1 MHLALCDD
9 EQYQLDH
16 IVTLL
21 EEYREKALPSL
32 RWTTFLTGGA
42 LLTAMEQGQ
51 HFDAA
56 LLDIFMRDL
65 NGMEV
70 ARYIR
75 SIDSSIRLLFITSS
89 SDFAVESYRV
99 DASDY
104 LLKPITAEALFSSL
118 DKLVDQLKLPEEQG
132 LVVRDA
138 EGGLSKVLFSHLVC
152 LEAMGHFTVLY
163 RANGS
168 SVRVFQPFSALAAE
182 LEQRQEFI
190 QIHRSYIINLRYVHR
205 MTKNEVF
212 LLNGTSLPLS
222 RSHQPTVTQ
231 RFLDYSF
238 WGVESC

>member
-9 EQYQLDH
+9 EQYQLDY
-16 IVTLL
+16 IIKLL

-32 RWTTFLTGGA
+32 RWTSFLTGGA
-42 LLTAMEQGQ
+42 LLTAIEQGQ
-51 HFDAA
+51 TFDAA

-75 SIDSSIRLLFITSS
+75 SINSTIRLLFVTSS

-99 DASDY
+99 QASDY
-104 LLKPITAEALFSSL
+104 LLKPITAESLFGAL

-138 EGGLSKVLFSHLVC
+138 DGGISKVLFSHLVC
-152 LEAMGHFTVLY
+152 VEAMGHFTVLY
-163 RANGS
+163 RSNGS
-168 SVRVFQPFSALAAE
+168 SVRVLQPFSSFITQLT
-182 LEQRQEFI
+182 QRTEFI
-190 QIHRSYIINLRYVHR
+190 QIHRSYMINLRYVHR
-205 MTKNEVF
+205 LTKNEAF

-222 RSHQPTVTQ
+222 RSHQAKVSR

-238 WGVESC
+238 GGGAQ

>member
-104 LLKPITAEALFSSL
+104 LLKPMREYINKYVYAGSR
-118 DKLVDQLKLPEEQG
+118 LPEQKIAVATLG
-132 LVVRDA
+132 NDA
-138 EGGLSKVLFSHLVC
+138 GIIG
-152 LEAMGHFTVLY
+152 
-163 RANGS
+163 
-168 SVRVFQPFSALAAE
+168 AA
-182 LEQRQEFI
+182 F
-190 QIHRSYIINLRYVHR
+190 LR
-205 MTKNEVF
+205 
-212 LLNGTSLPLS
+212 
-222 RSHQPTVTQ
+222 
-231 RFLDYSF
+231 
-238 WGVESC
+238 

>member
-9 EQYQLDH
+9 EQYQLDY
-16 IVTLL
+16 IVKLL

-51 HFDAA
+51 YFDAI

-75 SIDSSIRLLFITSS
+75 SINSTVRLMFITSS

-99 DASDY
+99 EASDY
-104 LLKPITAEALFSSL
+104 LLKPITAADLFSSL

-132 LVVRDA
+132 LVVRDND
-138 EGGLSKVLFSHLVC
+138 GGLSKVLFSQLVC

-163 RANGS
+163 RSNGS
-168 SVRVFQPFSALAAE
+168 SVQVFQAFSSLLNE

-190 QIHRSYIINLRYVHR
+190 QIHRSYVVNLRYVHR
-205 MTKNEVF
+205 ITKNEVF

-222 RSHQPTVTQ
+222 RSHQPIVAQ
-231 RFLDYSF
+231 RFLEYSF
-238 WGVESC
+238 GGGSDL